1 VSNSVPLFKDLGKKF
16 NDLINKDFPSDVKI
30 EIKQTANETL
40 KYEASISEVK
50 GAYQGSFAPKFH
62 LKDYNCEINFDLKT
76 DNKFSVELLTNA
88 SPYLEGLKLKFKGEN
103 DYSATI
109 NADFKHEGLSASGQF
124 QTGKEKK
131 KM

>member
-1 VSNSVPLFKDLGKKF
+1 
-16 NDLINKDFPSDVKI
+16 VKV

-40 KYEASISEVK
+40 KYEASITEVK
-50 GAYQGSFAPKFH
+50 GGYQGSFAPKFQ
-62 LKDYNCEINFDLKT
+62 LKDYNSEINFDLKT

-88 SPYLEGLKLKFKGEN
+88 SPYLEGLKLKLKGEN

-109 NADFKHEGLSASGQF
+109 NVDLRHENVSASAQF